1 MLDFVLGM
9 SNDRTGSVDE
19 QRAQIAVTSFA
30 NAQQDRLAAAGML
43 PGNQAHPGSELPGIL
58 EAVGIS
64 DRRHQRACC
73 NGPDPGNL
81 RSPLTSLALLMPEPN
96 LLFQLFYLPIQFL
109 QIVGKSLQQI
119 AEAAGQ
125 LSARGIG

>member
-1 MLDFVLGM
+1 
-9 SNDRTGSVDE
+9 
-19 QRAQIAVTSFA
+19 
-30 NAQQDRLAAAGML
+30 
-43 PGNQAHPGSELPGIL
+43 
-58 EAVGIS
+58 
-64 DRRHQRACC
+64 
-73 NGPDPGNL
+73 
-81 RSPLTSLALLMPEPN
+81 MPEAN